1 MVLRFRKMLELC
13 SKNKI
18 IFNFLKNYKQKKWNN
33 IIPSLLEI
41 AILNLYT
48 SFKRFIFSEEDLSLI
63 IENLKSK
70 YNSSLFIE
78 RNLKIKKKVNNNNN
92 N

>member
-1 MVLRFRKMLELC
+1 MVIYLKKMLEICL
-13 SKNKI
+13 KNKI
-18 IFNFLKNYKQKKWNN
+18 IFNFIKNYKKKKWND

-63 IENLKSK
+63 IENLKIK
-70 YNSSLFIE
+70 YNYIGK
-78 RNLKIKKKVNNNNN
+78 NLKIKKK
-92 N
+92 